1 MNKAMLVDVINEKMG
16 GTKKTAE
23 DMVDLVFDT
32 ITKTL
37 KDGEEVSISGFGI
50 FSAKERKAR
59 KARNPRTGEMVD
71 VPAMRA
77 PKFKAGKNLK
87 EAVR

>member
-1 MNKAMLVDVINEKMG
+1 MNKAGLVDAVYEKMG
-16 GTKKTAE
+16 GTKKTAQ
-23 DMVDLVFDT
+23 DLVDLVFDT

-37 KDGEEVSISGFGI
+37 KDGEEISISGFGT

-87 EAVR
+87 NAVR